1 MATDHNRPAE
11 EQSRRDAD
19 RLRWIEVCTAVL
31 LSAAGLC
38 SAWATYQASLW
49 GGIQASHFARANA
62 RMTEASRLSLLDGQL
77 VGIDFM
83 MFRSW
88 LDAAADGDE
97 ARMALFLHRF
107 TPELRAVFAP
117 WRARCPADMRQCKVA
132 VDAPPV
138 FARPAHAE
146 GIRAIALQKA
156 ADAEFARGDR
166 ANAIGDRY
174 VAATVVLSLVLFLA
188 GISAVLKQ
196 NRLRNML
203 LGLAALI
210 GVAAVIVIMALPMQ
224 SL

>member
-1 MATDHNRPAE
+1 MATERTGATNGHGRSEAHR
-11 EQSRRDAD
+11 SRW
-19 RLRWIEVCTAVL
+19 LEFGTAVL

-88 LDAAADGDE
+88 LEAAADGDE
-97 ARMALFLHRF
+97 QRMELFRHRF
-107 TPELRAVFAP
+107 TPELQAVFTP
-117 WRARCPADMRQCKVA
+117 WRARCPDDMRRCKA
-132 VDAPPV
+132 SADAPTI

-146 GIRAIALQKA
+146 GIGAIALQKTA
-156 ADAEFARGDR
+156 EAEFARGDR

-174 VAATVVLSLVLFLA
+174 VATTVVLSLVLFLA

-196 NRLRNML
+196 TRLRSLM

-210 GVAAVIVIMALPMQ
+210 GLAAAIVITALPMQ
-224 SL
+224 AL